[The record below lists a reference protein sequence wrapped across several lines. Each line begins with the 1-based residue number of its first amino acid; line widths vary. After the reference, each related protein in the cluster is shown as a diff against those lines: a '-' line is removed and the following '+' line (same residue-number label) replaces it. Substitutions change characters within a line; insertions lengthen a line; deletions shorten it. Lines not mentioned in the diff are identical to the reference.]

1 MLRASVTRGKK
12 RNACSPNSNK
22 YANKSMKLAG
32 LFKPVASFRAQMVA
46 FIAGMLVL
54 TTIVLYLVSQRSEKR
69 ITEQID
75 QYVQATIE
83 ATEVVLRS
91 LNEGKYLYNLVDPGR
106 GGTLAVNSESAI
118 RHILVVDSVTKE
130 ISDSTDRN
138 DIGQRLDAA
147 IPDLPIWQIG
157 DLKRDEL
164 NSDERDRTIQ
174 FSFTTS
180 RTIKDAAGK
189 DATVDVSRT
198 VIIVVSM
205 RRFYRVVAAA
215 ARDRLIAIS
224 VLGSLMVALI
234 AIFSKRL
241 TQPIT
246 NLGQAARRITAGNLD
261 FEVPVK
267 GPEEVGALAKTFN
280 EMLTVLRRSRELE
293 EQLQRAE
300 RSAVIGRL
308 ASGIAHEIRNPLNFI
323 NLSIDHL
330 RETFGPA
337 NEAQRAQYKHILTTI
352 KDELARLNRLVSDF
366 LSYGRPAKLKLRE
379 LDALSLIEEVR
390 DLVIAKADEQG
401 VKISIEAVSKGDGT
415 GTKLNADPEQL
426 KTCFS
431 NLMINAIQAMPAG
444 GELDVGLFPDQDR
457 LEIEITDTGTGILP
471 ESLEQIFEPYYSTK
485 ETGIGLGLPLTKK
498 IIEEHGGQIRVES
511 EVGLGT
517 TFIVTLPRQSS

>member
-1 MLRASVTRGKK
+1 
-12 RNACSPNSNK
+12 
-22 YANKSMKLAG
+22 MKPAG
-32 LFKPVASFRAQMVA
+32 LLKSFASFRAQMVA

-83 ATEVVLRS
+83 ATEIVLRS
-91 LNEGKYLYNLVDPGR
+91 LNEGKYLYDLVDPKK

-118 RHILVVDSVTKE
+118 QHILVVDSLTKE
-130 ISDSTDRN
+130 ISDSTDRS
-138 DIGQRLDAA
+138 DIGQRLDAE
-147 IPDLPIWQIG
+147 ISELPAWHLG
-157 DLKRDEL
+157 DLKKDEVH
-164 NSDERDRTIQ
+164 SEDRDRTIQ

-180 RTIKDAAGK
+180 RTGKDDAGK
-189 DATVDVSRT
+189 EVSVDVSRT

-215 ARDRLIAIS
+215 GRDRLIAIG

-234 AIFSKRL
+234 AIFSKQL
-241 TQPIT
+241 TQSIT
-246 NLGQAARRITAGNLD
+246 DLGQAAQRVTAGNLD
-261 FEVPVK
+261 VEVPVT
-267 GPEEVGALAKTFN
+267 GPQEVSTLSKAFN

-293 EQLQRAE
+293 EELQRAE

-330 RETFGPA
+330 REAFAPA
-337 NEAQRAQYKHILTTI
+337 NESQRAQYKHILTTI

-390 DLVIAKADEQG
+390 DLVQVKADEQG
-401 VKISIEAVSKGDGT
+401 VKIKIESNGHADNGDGT
-415 GTKLNADPEQL
+415 RLRADAEQL

-431 NLMINAIQAMPAG
+431 NLMINAIQAMPGG
-444 GELDVGLFPDQDR
+444 GELDIGLFPERDR
-457 LEIEITDTGTGILP
+457 VEIEFTDTGTGILP
-471 ESLEQIFEPYYSTK
+471 EALEQIFEPYYSTK
-485 ETGIGLGLPLTKK
+485 ETGIGLGLPLTRK
-498 IIEEHGGQIRVES
+498 IIEEHGGQISVES
-511 EVGLGT
+511 GVGEGT
-517 TFIVTLPRQSS
+517 TFTVTLPRQPE